1 MSSRSGP
8 IIRAIGHV
16 QLLSS
21 LLVLPSLGLSLWD
34 GDGAALAFLES
45 FLVLF
50 GVGLLMYLPTRRSRA
65 ELRLR
70 DGFLVTSAVW
80 AIMSLVMALPL
91 MLAPPYL
98 DYFDALFEVV
108 SGLTTTGSTVIL
120 GLDNLP
126 RSVLLYR
133 AMLQFYGGLGIVVL
147 AVAVLPSL
155 RVGGMQLTKGEITG
169 PVKDTKL
176 TPRIRETAAALW
188 MIYVG
193 LNLACILAYWACGMS
208 FFDAVCHGF
217 TTVATSGFANYDAS
231 LGHFEN
237 PVIEVV
243 AIIFMLL
250 GSASF
255 ALHYVAWRRGSASV
269 YAADG
274 EFRLLIRIAIV
285 LSLVVALELA
295 LRGVYGGTGETL
307 RHATF
312 QVVSGLTTTGY
323 TTSGFSHWP
332 GMAPALVVLAAF
344 IGGCAGSTAGGIKLV
359 RVQIVARLALREL
372 AKLVHP
378 HGRFPVKLNRSIVP
392 DEMIN
397 TVAAFVTVFFVSLI
411 ASGLAIAA
419 TGVDLFTA
427 FAAAASCITN
437 LGPGLGG
444 VAMHFQDMN
453 DAALVISSLTMLI
466 GRLEVFTVLV
476 LLTPA
481 LWRE

>member
-1 MSSRSGP
+1 MASRAGP
-8 IIRAIGHV
+8 ILRAIGNV

-34 GDGAALAFLES
+34 GDGAELAFLES

-50 GVGLLMYLPTRRSRA
+50 GVGVLMYLPTRRARA

-70 DGFLVTSAVW
+70 DGFLVTSSVW
-80 AIMSLVMALPL
+80 AIVSLVLALPL

-98 DYFDALFEVV
+98 GYVEALFEVV
-108 SGLTTTGSTVIL
+108 SGLTTTGSTVIV
-120 GLDNLP
+120 GLDALP

-133 AMLQFYGGLGIVVL
+133 ALLQFYGGLGIVVL

-155 RVGGMQLTKGEITG
+155 RVGGLQLTKGEITG

-188 MIYVG
+188 TIYLG
-193 LNLACILAYWACGMS
+193 LNVACILAYWACGMS
-208 FFDAVCHGF
+208 FFDALCHGF
-217 TTVATSGFANYDAS
+217 TTVATSGFSNYDQS
-231 LGHFEN
+231 LGHFDN
-237 PVIEVV
+237 PVIELV
-243 AIIFMLL
+243 AIVFMLL

-255 ALHYVAWRRGSASV
+255 ALHYVAWRRGSASA

-274 EFRLLIRIAIV
+274 EFRLLLKIAAA
-285 LSLVVALELA
+285 LTLVVAIDLG
-295 LRGVYGGTGETL
+295 LRGVYASGGETL
-307 RHATF
+307 RHSLF
-312 QVVSGLTTTGY
+312 QAVSGLTTTGY

-332 GMAPALVVLAAF
+332 GMAPAIIVLAAF
-344 IGGCAGSTAGGIKLV
+344 VGGCAGSTAGGIKIV
-359 RVQIVARLALREL
+359 RVQIVARLARREL
-372 AKLVHP
+372 MRLVHP

-392 DEMIN
+392 DELIN
-397 TVAAFVTVFFVSLI
+397 TVAAFVAVFFASLI

-419 TGVDLFTA
+419 TGVDLYTA

-444 VAMHFQDMN
+444 VAMHFQDLN
-453 DAALVISSLTMLI
+453 DAALLISSATMLI

>member
-1 MSSRSGP
+1 MRHAP
-8 IIRAIGHV
+8 ILRAIGNV

-21 LLVLPSLGLSLWD
+21 LLVLPSLVLSLYD
-34 GDGAALAFLES
+34 RDGATLAFAES
-45 FLVLF
+45 LAVLL
-50 GVGLLMYLPTRRSRA
+50 GIGMAMYLPTRRSRG

-80 AIMSLVMALPL
+80 AITSLVLAIPL
-91 MLAPPYL
+91 VLAPPKLNYVQ
-98 DYFDALFEVV
+98 ALFEVV
-108 SGLTTTGSTVIL
+108 SGLTTTGSTVIT
-120 GLDNLP
+120 GLEQLP

-155 RVGGMQLTKGEITG
+155 RVGGMQLTKGELTG
-169 PVKDTKL
+169 PVKDNKL

-188 MIYVG
+188 TIYVG

-217 TTVATSGFANYDAS
+217 TTVATSGFSNYDAS
-231 LGHFEN
+231 LGHFDN
-237 PVIEVV
+237 PVIEIV
-243 AIIFMLL
+243 AIVFMLL

-255 ALHYVAWRRGSASV
+255 ALHYVAWRRGSATI
-269 YAADG
+269 YASDG
-274 EFRLLIRIAIV
+274 EFRTLIRIAVV
-285 LSLVVALELA
+285 LSLVVAAELM
-295 LRGVYGGTGETL
+295 LRGVYDGSGETL
-307 RHATF
+307 RHAAF

-323 TTSGFSHWP
+323 TTTGFSHWP

-344 IGGCAGSTAGGIKLV
+344 VGGCAGSTAGGVKIV
-359 RVQIVARLALREL
+359 RVQIVARLAAREL
-372 AKLVHP
+372 LKLVHP

-392 DEMIN
+392 DEMIT
-397 TVAAFVTVFFVSLI
+397 TVSAFVAVFCVSLI

-419 TGVDLFTA
+419 TGVDMFTA

-444 VAMHFQDMN
+444 VAMHFQDLN
-453 DAALVISSLTMLI
+453 DAALLISAVTMLV

-481 LWRE
+481 LWRG

>member
-1 MSSRSGP
+1 MASRAGP
-8 IIRAIGHV
+8 ILRAIGNV

-21 LLVLPSLGLSLWD
+21 VLVLPSLALSLGD
-34 GDGAALAFLES
+34 ADGAELAFLQS

-50 GVGLLMYLPTRRSRA
+50 AVGLLMYLPTRRARS

-80 AIMSLVMALPL
+80 AIVSLVLALPL

-98 DYFDALFEVV
+98 GYIGALFEVV
-108 SGLTTTGSTVIL
+108 SGLTTTGSTVIV
-120 GLDNLP
+120 GLDGLP

-133 AMLQFYGGLGIVVL
+133 ALLQFYGGLGIVVL

-169 PVKDTKL
+169 PVKNTKL

-188 MIYVG
+188 TIYLG
-193 LNLACILAYWACGMS
+193 LNVACILAYWACGMG
-208 FFDAVCHGF
+208 FFDALCHGF
-217 TTVATSGFANYDAS
+217 TTVATSGFSNHDAS
-231 LGHFEN
+231 LGHFDN
-237 PVIEVV
+237 PVIEIV
-243 AIIFMLL
+243 AIVFMLL

-255 ALHYVAWRRGSASV
+255 ALHYVAWRRGSATV
-269 YAADG
+269 YAGDG
-274 EFRLLIRIAIV
+274 EFRLLLRIAGV
-285 LSLVVALELA
+285 LTLVVALDLG
-295 LRGVYGGTGETL
+295 LRGVYASGGETL
-307 RHATF
+307 RHAAF

-323 TTSGFSHWP
+323 TTSGFAHWP
-332 GMAPALVVLAAF
+332 GMAPALIVLAAF
-344 IGGCAGSTAGGIKLV
+344 VGGCAGSTAGGIKLV
-359 RVQIVARLALREL
+359 RVQIVARLARREL
-372 AKLVHP
+372 MRLVHP
-378 HGRFPVKLNRSIVP
+378 HGRFPVKLNRSIVG
-392 DEMIN
+392 DELIN
-397 TVAAFVTVFFVSLI
+397 TVAAFVAVFFASLI

-419 TGVDLFTA
+419 TGVDLYTA

-444 VAMHFQDMN
+444 VAAHFQDLN
-453 DAALVISSLTMLI
+453 DAALLISALTMLI

>member
-1 MSSRSGP
+1 MRHAP
-8 IIRAIGHV
+8 ILRAIGNV

-21 LLVLPSLGLSLWD
+21 LLVLPSLTLSLYD
-34 GDGAALAFLES
+34 RDGATLAFLQS
-45 FLVLF
+45 FLILL
-50 GVGLLMYLPTRRSRA
+50 GVGLVMYLPTRRSRV

-70 DGFLVTSAVW
+70 DGFLVTSTVW
-80 AIMSLVMALPL
+80 LITSLVLAIPL
-91 MLAPPYL
+91 VLAPPTLSYVE
-98 DYFDALFEVV
+98 AVFEVV
-108 SGLTTTGSTVIL
+108 SGLTTTGSTVIT
-120 GLDNLP
+120 GLDQLP

-133 AMLQFYGGLGIVVL
+133 ALLQFYGGLGIVVL

-169 PVKDTKL
+169 PVKDNKL

-188 MIYVG
+188 LIYVG
-193 LNLACILAYWACGMS
+193 LNVACILAYWACGMS
-208 FFDAVCHGF
+208 FFDALCHGF
-217 TTVATSGFANYDAS
+217 TTVATSGFSNYDAS
-231 LGHFEN
+231 LGHFNN
-237 PVIEVV
+237 PVIEIV
-243 AIIFMLL
+243 AIVFMLL

-255 ALHYVAWRRGSASV
+255 ALHYVAWRRGSAAV
-269 YAADG
+269 YGQDG
-274 EFRLLIRIAIV
+274 EFRALMRIALV
-285 LSLVVALELA
+285 LSLAVAVELWV
-295 LRGVYGGTGETL
+295 RGVYSGTGETL

-323 TTSGFSHWP
+323 TTTGFAHWP
-332 GMAPALVVLAAF
+332 GMAPAVVVLAAF
-344 IGGCAGSTAGGIKLV
+344 IGGCAGSTAGGIKVV
-359 RVQIVARLALREL
+359 RVLIVAKLAAREL
-372 AKLVHP
+372 MKLVHP
-378 HGRFPVKLNRSIVP
+378 HGRFPVKLNRSMVG
-392 DEMIN
+392 DELIT
-397 TVAAFVTVFFVSLI
+397 TVAAFVAVFFVSLI

-444 VAMHFQDMN
+444 VALHFQDLN
-453 DAALVISSLTMLI
+453 DAALVISALTMLV